1 MPLTLKELMD
11 DLPATGQVE
20 WIGVRPA
27 RKQAMES
34 VEAVQARCGTG
45 LVGDRYTGKS
55 GKRDVT
61 LIQHEHLA
69 AIAGFLGQKIVT
81 PESLRR
87 NIVVRGVNLL
97 ALKGRLFRTGDVV
110 LEFTGLCHPCSAMQA
125 RAFAI
130 RAPIPQASATANG
143 PSRRIISFKS
153 SPSIHS
159 VTRISSPS
167 TRRASYAET
176 MLG

>member
-110 LEFTGLCHPCSAMQA
+110 LEFTGLCHPCSAMQERFGPGGYNAVRGHGGITA
-125 RAFAI
+125 RILHDGII
-130 RAPIPQASATANG
+130 RVG
-143 PSRRIISFKS
+143 D
-153 SPSIHS
+153 S
-159 VTRISSPS
+159 VK
-167 TRRASYAET
+167 ALAAET
-176 MLG
+176 NRKSVVFPGTVRDPI